1 MNAIVTLVL
10 AAKHAVLSLNV
21 VQKDVIIMVIADMDT
36 ATAIQDM
43 QAIIATLPHHAQKVV
58 AAMAN
63 AEMGVVIAMLHFP
76 VKDVQYQ
83 SSAQK
88 VVANVVFVS
97 VVNVNARWASAVK
110 HVKLLLRRKDAQE
123 IAQSMV
129 IAI

>member
-1 MNAIVTLVL
+1 
-10 AAKHAVLSLNV
+10 
-21 VQKDVIIMVIADMDT
+21 
-36 ATAIQDM
+36 
-43 QAIIATLPHHAQKVV
+43 
-58 AAMAN
+58 MAN

-76 VKDVQYQ
+76 VQDVQYQ